1 MSNLYFCRVC
11 IEKDFGNF
19 VTFILI
25 MENQELEKFD
35 GELVQTTEWKRP
47 GTDTEDESPKKIWN
61 NVFGVIAAISIG
73 VFAGMSCK
81 TIGESF
87 LYSALFLGECF
98 ICVCISGIVKTLS
111 FKNSIISFAVYFGIC
126 GLITPLASWGG
137 SKLI

>member
-1 MSNLYFCRVC
+1 MVKVDLPL
-11 IEKDFGNF
+11 E
-19 VTFILI
+19 
-25 MENQELEKFD
+25 EKFD
-35 GELVQTTEWKRP
+35 GELLQTTEWKKP
-47 GTDTEDESPKKIWN
+47 GTTDEDDEAPKKVWN
-61 NVFGVIAAISIG
+61 KVFGIFVAISIG

-111 FKNSIISFAVYFGIC
+111 FKSSVISFAIYFGIC
-126 GLITPLASWGG
+126 GIVTPISSWGG